1 MDVVIAVVAA
11 LTLTWVPVLL
21 WWRARG
27 RPGDL
32 GGPAQ
37 RATFETLHTASR
49 AAPALRAGLT
59 GPGAQ
64 KAAPH
69 LRALLGSA
77 ALAITDGERVLA
89 WDGAGE
95 HHAAQALDHAS
106 GTLDGGR
113 VRVLG
118 PDGVDCGRLDCPVRR
133 AAVVPLTTDD
143 RVVGTLAVYGE
154 EVPAGLIRAAEEVA
168 RWVDAQLEL
177 AELDRSRTL
186 LMEAEMRALRAQIS
200 PHFIYN
206 SLTTIAAF
214 VRSDPERARELLL
227 EFADF
232 TRYSFR
238 RHGDFTTLAEELRSI
253 DRYLLLQR
261 ARFGDDLRVTLRIAQ
276 EVLPVAVPFLCLQP
290 LVENAVRH
298 GLQDRSGPGR
308 ITIVA
313 EDAGSDCVISVE
325 DDGVGMDPDWLRRV
339 LAGERGAGGADG
351 EAPDAAGIGLAN
363 VDARLR
369 QVYGDGYGLEVDTGI
384 GAGTKVTVRV
394 PKYAPGVTA
403 SWQGQTRPKPAEAG

>member
-1 MDVVIAVVAA
+1 MW
-11 LTLTWVPVLL
+11 LRRQRST
-21 WWRARG
+21 G
-27 RPGDL
+27 GDL
-32 GGPAQ
+32 GGPAR

-49 AAPALRAGLT
+49 AAPAFRAGLT
-59 GPGAQ
+59 EAGAQ
-64 KAAPH
+64 KAARH
-69 LRALLGSA
+69 LRVLLDCP
-77 ALAITDGERVLA
+77 ALAITDGERLLA
-89 WDGAGE
+89 WDGEHA
-95 HHAAQALDHAS
+95 HHAEEVPRHAEV
-106 GTLDGGR
+106 TLENGR
-113 VRVLG
+113 TQVHDVSC
-118 PDGVDCGRLDCPVRR
+118 DMLDCPIRR
-133 AAVVPLTTDD
+133 VVVVPLATDD
-143 RVVGTLAVYGE
+143 RVVGSLAAYGE
-154 EVPAGLIRAAEEVA
+154 DTPAGLIRAAEEVA

-177 AELDRSRTL
+177 AELDHSRTL

-206 SLTTIAAF
+206 SLTTIASF

-227 EFADF
+227 EFAGF

-261 ARFGDDLRVTLRIAQ
+261 ARFGEELRVTLRIAP

-298 GLQDRSGPGR
+298 GLQDRSEPGS

-325 DDGVGMDPDWLRRV
+325 DDGIGMDPDHVRR
-339 LAGERGAGGADG
+339 LLSGEVRPSADDG
-351 EAPDAAGIGLAN
+351 DAAGIGLAN
-363 VDARLR
+363 VDQRLR
-369 QVYGDGYGLEVDTGI
+369 QVYGPEYGLVVETGP

-394 PKYAPGVTA
+394 PKYRPGVTA
-403 SWQGQTRPKPAEAG
+403 S

>member
-1 MDVVIAVVAA
+1 VDVVIAVVAA
-11 LTLTWVPVLL
+11 LLLTWVPALL
-21 WWRARG
+21 LGLRAWWRAQGRG
-27 RPGDL
+27 GGLGRGGSL
-32 GGPAQ
+32 GGPAR

-59 GPGAQ
+59 EQGAQ
-64 KAAPH
+64 KAARH

-77 ALAITDGERVLA
+77 ALAITDTERMLA
-89 WDGAGE
+89 WDGAHD
-95 HHAAQALDHAS
+95 HHAARALGFAEVTLGS
-106 GTLDGGR
+106 GRTEVHDVGCDLI
-113 VRVLG
+113 
-118 PDGVDCGRLDCPVRR
+118 DCPIKR
-133 AAVVPLTTDD
+133 AVVVPLATDD

-168 RWVDAQLEL
+168 QWVDAQLEL

-206 SLTTIAAF
+206 SLTTIASF

-227 EFADF
+227 EFAGF

-261 ARFGDDLRVTLRIAQ
+261 ARFGEDRLRVTLRIAP

-290 LVENAVRH
+290 LVENAIRH
-298 GLQDRSGPGR
+298 GLQDRSSPGH

-313 EDAGSDCVISVE
+313 EDAGADCVIYVE
-325 DDGVGMDPDWLRRV
+325 DDGIGMDPEGVRRL
-339 LAGERGAGGADG
+339 LAGEPRPRENPDG
-351 EAPDAAGIGLAN
+351 SDGSEMAAGIGLAN
-363 VDARLR
+363 VDDRLR
-369 QVYGDGYGLEVDTGI
+369 QVYGDEYGLAVETGP
-384 GAGTKVTVRV
+384 GAGTKVTLRV
-394 PKYAPGVTA
+394 PKYRPGVTA
-403 SWQGQTRPKPAEAG
+403 S